1 MSPTL
6 RRLSLLLA
14 LTGILAAAPSPA
26 SAESKSP
33 GELGLLLGIHRMDRD
48 VVGPGRRADYSPVY
62 GLRIGAN
69 MKRPVSYFLEGL
81 AGRFDTDL
89 GGEKSKLFEAR
100 AGLERNFDMRGPGW
114 SWYLAG
120 ALGWADVNMPTGR
133 DDFGRPLASAGV
145 GIRLNAN
152 DWSRWHLELREEYWL
167 GDEGLNGFDVANTQ
181 LLLGWSIAL
190 RDRKEDVDSDGDGVP
205 DRIDRCPGTPRGTKV
220 DATGCPVKEKALFE
234 KGKKSLILEGVN
246 FVTDS
251 AELTPESRAVLNRV
265 AASLRDWPDV
275 KVEVGGHTDSVAEP
289 AYNIDLSQRRAES
302 VRQYLIDKGIAP
314 SRLQA
319 KGYGETHPIASNET
333 AAGRAKNRRVE
344 LTKID

>member
-14 LTGILAAAPSPA
+14 LTSILAAAPSPA

-100 AGLERNFDMRGPGW
+100 AGLERNFDMRRPGW

-133 DDFGRPLASAGV
+133 DDFGRPLASAG
-145 GIRLNAN
+145 
-152 DWSRWHLELREEYWL
+152 
-167 GDEGLNGFDVANTQ
+167 
-181 LLLGWSIAL
+181 
-190 RDRKEDVDSDGDGVP
+190 
-205 DRIDRCPGTPRGTKV
+205 
-220 DATGCPVKEKALFE
+220 
-234 KGKKSLILEGVN
+234 
-246 FVTDS
+246 
-251 AELTPESRAVLNRV
+251 
-265 AASLRDWPDV
+265 
-275 KVEVGGHTDSVAEP
+275 
-289 AYNIDLSQRRAES
+289 
-302 VRQYLIDKGIAP
+302 
-314 SRLQA
+314 
-319 KGYGETHPIASNET
+319 
-333 AAGRAKNRRVE
+333 
-344 LTKID
+344 